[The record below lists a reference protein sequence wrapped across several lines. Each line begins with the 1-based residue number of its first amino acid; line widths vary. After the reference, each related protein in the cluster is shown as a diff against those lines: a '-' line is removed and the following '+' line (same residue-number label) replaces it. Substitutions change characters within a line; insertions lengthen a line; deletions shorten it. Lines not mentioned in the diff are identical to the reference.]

1 MGLPLVCD
9 EENGFLVRDGLV
21 GYVTAYLQLLM
32 RCLSTALQR
41 SSFQLLKGFIRET
54 LYPHLLFLLV
64 MEVFTR
70 MIEAASTAGLI
81 SGFSVSPAN
90 ATMSI
95 SHLLFAD
102 DTIIFCDNDYD

>member
-1 MGLPLVCD
+1 MLA
-9 EENGFLVRDGLV
+9 NGSQTECFSASRGIRQGDS
-21 GYVTAYLQLLM
+21 
-32 RCLSTALQR
+32 LS
-41 SSFQLLKGFIRET
+41 
-54 LYPHLLFLLV
+54 PLLFLLV

-81 SGFSVSPAN
+81 SGFSVDPAN